1 MSWSL
6 QKKKECTFGNNY
18 FVTRSFFQ
26 HLYFIFIYSVLNKL
40 SEYIYIYI
48 YIYQVSGCQLSFFK
62 VTRRTEEDINQRP
75 KILREEDNTGPAI
88 PVDVASTAT
97 LTEDTLEVNND
108 LLLTENQKQRNKTYI
123 AINSI
128 V

>member
-1 MSWSL
+1 MFFSL
-6 QKKKECTFGNNY
+6 YKN
-18 FVTRSFFQ
+18 
-26 HLYFIFIYSVLNKL
+26 I
-40 SEYIYIYI
+40 YIYIYI
-48 YIYQVSGCQLSFFK
+48 YIRYQGVRRSHSLSFFK

-88 PVDVASTAT
+88 PVNVASTAT
-97 LTEDTLEVNND
+97 LTEENLEVNND